1 MSNIKFIK
9 IGADGQQ
16 LPSDATDWVA
26 VEVPDHGLTFTATSI
41 VDSDVPQEQCQ
52 AAAKALTL
60 AGHSDWDLPTIG
72 ELALLADSTRYSP
85 AIDIAFFRDFKE
97 GWYWSKTQP
106 AWSSEPWASGPV
118 WNALFFG
125 RDINNVLRGSGG
137 FALAVRR
144 AAVAKATSAEVK
156 E

>member
-26 VEVPDHGLTFTATSI
+26 V
-41 VDSDVPQEQCQ
+41 
-52 AAAKALTL
+52 
-60 AGHSDWDLPTIG
+60 

-97 GWYWSKTQP
+97 GWYWSKTRLVF
-106 AWSSEPWASGPV
+106 G
-118 WNALFFG
+118 ALGFRARVERPF
-125 RDINNVLRGSGG
+125 LRP
-137 FALAVRR
+137 RH
-144 AAVAKATSAEVK
+144 
-156 E
+156 